1 MTEISQRY
9 ARLADAFAAKIAAVP
24 DDRWAC
30 PSPCEGWT
38 ARDVVRHVIDS
49 QESSSA
55 WWDAHWANIPS
66 VDDDPLG
73 AGTAARSVVQRDLEN
88 LENTERA
95 SAQYEGFGRVDNVRQ
110 SSRVESFGSTL
121 LATLVLWK
129 IRYG

>member
-30 PSPCEGWT
+30 PPPCEGWT

-95 SAQYEGFGRVDNVRQ
+95 SAQYEGFA
-110 SSRVESFGSTL
+110 GST
-121 LATLVLWK
+121 TLETAVEH
-129 IRYG
+129 

>member
-1 MTEISQRY
+1 MRFHSVT
-9 ARLADAFAAKIAAVP
+9 LADAFAAKIAAVP
-24 DDRWAC
+24 DDRWAS

-49 QESSSA
+49 QEMLRAGAGSSPSSA
-55 WWDAHWANIPS
+55 A
-66 VDDDPLG
+66 
-73 AGTAARSVVQRDLEN
+73 TRK
-88 LENTERA
+88 
-95 SAQYEGFGRVDNVRQ
+95 Q